1 MYITLICDANN
12 LVRNGV
18 NDWIACQQ
26 KTILLRDGDVH
37 LWCAF
42 LDNAQYDKSLEKI
55 LSEDELARA
64 ARLIQSVDC
73 ARFIHSKII
82 LRQVLARYLAISPEK
97 IQFKTNQH
105 GKPFIP
111 GSIIQFNLSHSGDC
125 VFIGVTLH
133 QYIGVDVEKT
143 RKNQHYLALAKRFF
157 TASEYTAINN
167 MDDFYRC
174 WTRKEAFIKATGL
187 GLSFGLSN
195 FEVAVSELNS
205 QQSALISINNNTAD
219 AKQWMLQSIMLDHTA
234 ANYFAAVAVQNNQND
249 LRIICRRFV
258 VGNQVT

>member
-1 MYITLICDANN
+1 
-12 LVRNGV
+12 
-18 NDWIACQQ
+18 
-26 KTILLRDGDVH
+26 
-37 LWCAF
+37 
-42 LDNAQYDKSLEKI
+42 
-55 LSEDELARA
+55 
-64 ARLIQSVDC
+64 
-73 ARFIHSKII
+73 
-82 LRQVLARYLAISPEK
+82 
-97 IQFKTNQH
+97 
-105 GKPFIP
+105 
-111 GSIIQFNLSHSGDC
+111 
-125 VFIGVTLH
+125 
-133 QYIGVDVEKT
+133 
-143 RKNQHYLALAKRFF
+143 
-157 TASEYTAINN
+157 